1 MRWGLAFDH
10 ACVCAGA
17 PRTLQA
23 QRAKLCK
30 RRRGEE
36 LLMNCLSF
44 PRLLN
49 GSARDDA
56 IIHNR
61 HVESIAC
68 ALGAPVALFE
78 GGDIQI
84 NAGKIVEN
92 DFSCRTA
99 LELGKR
105 FDVTKTALAR
115 LDHGSRATL
124 LRHERG
130 KLVMIRHAAVR
141 AEQTVRLPFSAT
153 AAAAE
158 ITAPFDASDFGEG
171 RPGATHRTI
180 SFHPAYRFS

>member
-1 MRWGLAFDH
+1 MG
-10 ACVCAGA
+10 VKKIGA
-17 PRTLQA
+17 RL
-23 QRAKLCK
+23 RRIRYRYVK
-30 RRRGEE
+30 R
-36 LLMNCLSF
+36 
-44 PRLLN
+44 
-49 GSARDDA
+49 
-56 IIHNR
+56 IT
-61 HVESIAC
+61 C
-68 ALGAPVALFE
+68 ALRAFVSLFE
-78 GGDIQI
+78 RGDVQI

-92 DFSCRTA
+92 DSSGRTT

-105 FDVTKTALAR
+105 FDVTKAALAR

-180 SFHPAYRFS
+180 SFHPTYRFS